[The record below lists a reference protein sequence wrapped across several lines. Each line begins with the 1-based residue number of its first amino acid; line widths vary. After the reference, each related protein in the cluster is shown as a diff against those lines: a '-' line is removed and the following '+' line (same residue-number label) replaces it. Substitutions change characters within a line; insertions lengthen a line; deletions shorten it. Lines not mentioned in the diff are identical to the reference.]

1 MIAQRNYNYFFTAK
15 CDCCKRVRKVK
26 SKIEIID
33 DEQGLCGELTLCPTC
48 LKAFNMQQNNDDTA
62 TAEVQDFDEESM
74 DIEDFRKLGYEVQV
88 L

>member
-1 MIAQRNYNYFFTAK
+1 MIAQRNYNYFYTAK

-48 LKAFNMQQNNDDTA
+48 LKAFNMQKTSNDG
-62 TAEVQDFDEESM
+62 AEIEDFDEENM
-74 DIEDFRKLGYEVQV
+74 DVEDFKKLGYEVQ
-88 L
+88 LL